1 MLSNAYFLA
10 KFRFDTAENDPAKNL
25 QNFRKMHLSKMHFRK
40 CIEVARRLPA
50 ARRGFPGRGA
60 PAVREL
66 PRRSR
71 GEGGEERGGA
81 AGGLRLPRGGG
92 AAGVLSGRNQEKH
105 DESGLRLRI

>member
-1 MLSNAYFLA
+1 ML
-10 KFRFDTAENDPAKNL
+10 KNRPKNRCLCVL
-25 QNFRKMHLSKMHFRK
+25 QRVSKRRRK
-40 CIEVARRLPA
+40 IGGEVARRLPA

-81 AGGLRLPRGGG
+81 VGGLRLPRGGG

-105 DESGLRLRI
+105 DESGLRFRI